1 MIKFELNG
9 RPFNPK
15 SFQEQIMKQVMDA
28 AAEQLRER
36 VGAIRHPET
45 GEFPTI
51 VVSAT
56 SLEDMKLRI
65 EGSPELLALVNAR
78 LGITAQTE
86 DVDLPAETLIP
97 KVFLSYT
104 WDDSDLARQIA
115 ESLMANGIDT
125 WWDKW
130 CISAGDSF
138 RQKIDEGLDDCT
150 HFLVLLTPNSLTK
163 PWVNQEMDAG
173 LMRKLNAKSK
183 FIPVRYQVSPTQ
195 LPALLTG
202 MHSPE
207 IVNPTDDI
215 QQLINDIHGISKK
228 PALGKPPAALGNK
241 ELKTGYSA
249 AANTIAKIFVE
260 HTQHALKFDPQMSM
274 DGLVELSGLTRDDVA
289 DAIHELSGM
298 VTMRYEDC
306 IHPEEAL
313 FVAFDSFWKDW
324 NPADDALKIAADM
337 LNDPEYPTD
346 LAQVAARYQWDA
358 RRLNPAVSYL
368 SARKLIRSLQ
378 SIGCGF
384 WVSADISKTD
394 ETRRFV
400 KSRS

>member
-1 MIKFELNG
+1 LIKLLLNG
-9 RPFNPK
+9 KPFSPK
-15 SFQEQIMKQVMDA
+15 SFQEQIMKKVMDV
-28 AAEQLRER
+28 AAEKLREKI
-36 VGAIRHPET
+36 GAIRHPDT

-56 SLEDMKLRI
+56 SLEDMKLHV
-65 EGSPELLALVNAR
+65 EGSPELLALVNTR
-78 LGITAQTE
+78 LGINDGTMDSNISPVNST
-86 DVDLPAETLIP
+86 P

-104 WDDSDLARQIA
+104 WDDSELAKQIA

-150 HFLVLLTPNSLTK
+150 HFLVLLTPNSLSK

-183 FIPVRYQVSPTQ
+183 FIPVRYQINPSQ
-195 LPALLTG
+195 LPSLLQG

-207 IVNPTDDI
+207 IINPANDI
-215 QQLINDIHGISKK
+215 RQLINDIHGLNKK
-228 PALGKPPAALGNK
+228 PALGLPPEAASNK
-241 ELKTGYSA
+241 LIKTGYSA

-260 HTQHALKFDPQMSM
+260 HSKHARKFDPQIS
-274 DGLVELSGLTRDDVA
+274 LSRIIELSGLTRDDVV

-298 VTMRYEDC
+298 VTMRFEDF
-306 IHPEEAL
+306 IYPETRL
-313 FVAFDSFWKDW
+313 FTIFDSFWMGW
-324 NPADDALKIAADM
+324 TPADDALKIAIDM
-337 LNDPEYPTD
+337 LNYPDFPTD
-346 LAQVAARYQWDA
+346 PGRLAERYQWSP
-358 RRLNPAVSYL
+358 RRLNPAIAYL
-368 SARKLIRSLQ
+368 VERKLIMSLDTL
-378 SIGCGF
+378 SSGNWIT
-384 WVSADISKTD
+384 ANIRKTD

-400 KSRS
+400 KSRT